1 MFCSLGYLTIT
12 GSVPTVH
19 GTAASQRIA
28 AELSHG
34 GNSGGSEKLYNA
46 NYSGSKGPAREV
58 CILRWARR
66 AAGRWHGHKCVRLL
80 LPY

>member
-1 MFCSLGYLTIT
+1 MFYSLGYLTIT

-19 GTAASQRIA
+19 ATPASQHIA
-28 AELSHG
+28 AEVSRD

-58 CILRWARR
+58 CILW
-66 AAGRWHGHKCVRLL
+66 
-80 LPY
+80 